1 MKQLK
6 KLISLLLC
14 PAMMLCTCACAA
26 GGSPE
31 DTTDTTPADTTP
43 LSDGKTL
50 KLLAITSSF
59 GMNTTDLLYDV
70 AKAEGC
76 TDVIVGQLYASGCTL
91 EQHAKY
97 AKENS
102 PAYRYTKNSTGTWE
116 TMHET
121 SLRYG
126 LEDEDWDII
135 FIQQS
140 AAQSGQGDSYKDYL
154 DQIFPYVNAYKTNPN
169 AKFIWNMTWA
179 YENNSDQPV
188 FKNQFKNDQNYMY
201 NCIVNVLKEK
211 ILPRTEF
218 SAIIPSG
225 TAIQNVR
232 TSYIGDTLTKDT
244 FHLNNFGKVIAS
256 YTLFSVLV
264 GRELTAINLE
274 GEIISRDY
282 DVPVTLSEKDKQAII
297 EAVNSAI
304 KNPYEVTPST
314 FTQP

>member
-14 PAMMLCTCACAA
+14 PAMMLCTCACTT

-59 GMNTTDLLYDV
+59 GLNTTDLLYDV

-76 TDVIVGQLYASGCTL
+76 TDIIVGQLYVSGCTL
-91 EQHAKY
+91 EKHADF
-97 AKENS
+97 AKNNTN
-102 PAYRYTKNSTGTWE
+102 AYRYYKNSTGQWE
-116 TMHET
+116 VFQEV
-121 SLRYG
+121 SLRAG
-126 LEDEDWDII
+126 LEDEAWDII

-140 AAQSGQGDSYKDYL
+140 AAQSGLGDTYKDYL
-154 DQIFPYVNAYKTNPN
+154 DQIFPYINAYKTNPN

-179 YENNSDQPV
+179 YEKNSDQPV
-188 FKNQFKNDQNYMY
+188 FKNQFNNDQDYMY
-201 NCIVNVLKEK
+201 ASIVKVLKEK

-218 SAIIPSG
+218 SAIIPTG

-244 FHLNNFGKVIAS
+244 LHLNNLGKVIAS

-264 GRELTAINLE
+264 GKELTAINLD
-274 GEIISRDY
+274 GEIISQDC

-297 EAVNSAI
+297 EAVNAAI

-314 FTQP
+314 LTQP